1 MIARV
6 TGIDAET
13 FRKDIVGGGA
23 PVLFEG
29 AAAHWPLVK
38 TGAESAAALAAALIA
53 LDAGHMVGVFAAPP
67 SVAGRFFYNDRVDG
81 LNFERSEMALPALI
95 DRLLAMPDDGTAP
108 ALYAG
113 AIPLDRQMPE
123 FGQSQHFNGFV
134 PPGTGRIWI
143 GNAVQ
148 VQTHFDTTDN
158 LACVVAGNRRFTLF
172 APDQISNLYPGPLE
186 FTLAGQPVSMVLPD
200 APDPDRYPRFADA
213 LAAAE
218 TVDLAPGDAL
228 YIPALWWH
236 HVRSTGA
243 FNVLVNYWWGHL
255 PPQVGSPMEA
265 LGHAL
270 LTIRHLPPD
279 QRQAWRAY
287 FDHYVFGPAEL
298 ASAHLPVAARGA
310 LGALSPRLVAHIK
323 SFLLAT
329 LSRR

>member
-6 TGIDAET
+6 KGVDAAH
-13 FRKDIVGGGA
+13 FRSDIVGNGA
-23 PVLFEG
+23 PVILEG
-29 AAAHWPLVK
+29 IAADWPLVQQARASIPNLA
-38 TGAESAAALAAALIA
+38 GALVA
-53 LDAGHMVGVFAAPP
+53 LDAGHPVGVFTAPADI
-67 SVAGRFFYNDRVDG
+67 AGRFFYNGAVDG
-81 LNFERSEMALPALI
+81 INFERAQIGLPALI
-95 DRLLAMPDDGTAP
+95 ERLLAMPDDGSAP

-113 AIPLDRQMPE
+113 AIPLDRQMLG
-123 FGQSQHFNGFV
+123 FGVSHNLHGFV

-200 APDPDRYPRFADA
+200 APDMDRYPRFADA

-218 TVDLAPGDAL
+218 IAELSPGDAI

-236 HVRSTGA
+236 HVRSTGP
-243 FNVLVNYWWGHL
+243 FNVLVNYWWGNL
-255 PPQVGSPMEA
+255 PPQIGSPMEA

-270 LTIRHLPPD
+270 LTIRHLPPA
-279 QRQAWRAY
+279 QRAAWRSY
-287 FDHYVFGPAEL
+287 FEHFVFGPTEL
-298 ASAHLPVAARGA
+298 ASAHLPVASRGA
-310 LGALSPRLVAHIK
+310 LGALTPKLVAHIK